1 LLDLTKT
8 EEGQELIK
16 DEIFDLPATIREATD
31 MFKGDAKRKGIE
43 YEVLEHP
50 GIPQFVHGDQR
61 RVRQA
66 VANITANA
74 MQHTSSGWV
83 RVELWLAERQGR
95 QVAIDIVVQDTGSGM
110 SNQKL
115 DALFRELEQVSTD
128 RDELLPSRGIN
139 KQITDGKENR
149 TLGLGLAI
157 VARIVRTMEGQLRS
171 VHFQT
176 LSIL

>member
-1 LLDLTKT
+1 LIYVINDLLDLTRA
-8 EEGQELIK
+8 EGQDLVRN
-16 DEIFDLPATIREATD
+16 EIFDLPATIRVATD
-31 MFKGDAKRKGIE
+31 MFKGDAERRGIE

-83 RVELWLAERQGR
+83 RVELRPADQQGR
-95 QVAIDIVVQDTGSGM
+95 QVTVDVIVRDTGCGM

-115 DALFRELEQVSTD
+115 DALFRGLEQVSAD
-128 RDELLPSRGIN
+128 GDDPLPGQGTNNGSQTVKRAVP
-139 KQITDGKENR
+139 
-149 TLGLGLAI
+149 LA
-157 VARIVRTMEGQLRS
+157 
-171 VHFQT
+171 
-176 LSIL
+176 